1 MTGLVRKATFLAVCG
16 LLTAGAAMAHVP
28 DPANSECNNV
38 GATSL
43 GLVSS
48 KAIVYVSG
56 NSGGVPD
63 PISAFCVT
71 VRDFNNVPI
80 ENSSVVL
87 DFAACDLQLC
97 INPLDPDAIVDCVS
111 QTVRKLTDVNGVACF
126 KVMGKT
132 RQGLGCAG
140 APKDCFK
147 VFADGVFLCSGDA
160 PTLDL
165 VNQNG
170 QDGLTAADLSAFLQL
185 WLVCGNSLSRGNYSC
200 QDQILTA
207 ADLSVFL
214 KLWLVAAGSVSNCA
228 GAKDPQVGPKC
239 P

>member
-1 MTGLVRKATFLAVCG
+1 MTGLVRKATLLAVCG

-63 PISAFCVT
+63 PISEFCVT
-71 VRDFNNVPI
+71 VRDFNNIPI

-97 INPLDPDAIVDCVS
+97 TNPLDPDAIVDCVS

-132 RQGLGCAG
+132 RPGAVCVG
-140 APKDCFK
+140 APKDCFR

-165 VNQNG
+165 VTQLG
-170 QDGLTAADLSAFLQL
+170 EDGLNANDLSRFLQM
-185 WLVCGNSLSRGNYSC
+185 WLVCGNSLPRGNYSVEN
-200 QDQILTA
+200 QIIDA
-207 ADLSVFL
+207 NDLSVWL
-214 KLWLVAAGSVSNCA
+214 RLWLVYAGSTTNCA
-228 GAKDPQVGPKC
+228 GDKDPQVGPKC